1 MRRALKN
8 FTAAIGL
15 AAGLGP
21 GNVASADLGEAA
33 TNPVSNLV
41 QFRLQNQHS
50 WENYNADSWSNAGL
64 IQTVIPLP
72 SVASK
77 FDSLK
82 GIVTRATIPYVSTPQ
97 LDGVGRK
104 HGMGDTNFLAFAVPK
119 KAPPKSVWGYGVAID
134 IPTGGDDEFT
144 GSGTWKMGPSAVFM
158 ASPRKGLQVGALVF
172 HQWDT
177 YDIRSNAADFST
189 TFIQPILTQHF
200 PGGWYISLP
209 DTPQN
214 YDWEEEEWTLN
225 LGAVL
230 GRVMPVGG
238 QPMQIFGGVYYN
250 PEEKD
255 EGRISAEWTFKFQVG
270 WLFPQ

>member
-15 AAGLGP
+15 AAGLGL

-177 YDIRSNAADFST
+177 YDIRSDAPDFNK

-200 PGGWYISLP
+200 P
-209 DTPQN
+209 
-214 YDWEEEEWTLN
+214 
-225 LGAVL
+225 
-230 GRVMPVGG
+230 
-238 QPMQIFGGVYYN
+238 
-250 PEEKD
+250 
-255 EGRISAEWTFKFQVG
+255 
-270 WLFPQ
+270 

>member
-1 MRRALKN
+1 MKN
-8 FTAAIGL
+8 GISKAAAVIGL
-15 AAGLGP
+15 VAGLTLGP
-21 GNVASADLGEAA
+21 AVRADLGEAA

-41 QFRLQNQHS
+41 QFRLQNQHT
-50 WENYNADSWSNAGL
+50 WENYNADSWSNAAL
-64 IQTVIPLP
+64 VQTVVPIPSL
-72 SVASK
+72 AKK

-97 LDGVGRK
+97 LEGVGRK
-104 HGMGDTNFLAFAVPK
+104 HNMGDTNVLAFAVPK
-119 KAPPKSVWGYGVAID
+119 AAPPKSVWGYGVALD
-134 IPTGGDDEFT
+134 VPTAGDNEFT
-144 GSGTWKMGPSAVFM
+144 GSGTWKLGPSVVYM

-177 YDIRSNAADFST
+177 YDIRSDAPDFNK

-214 YDWEEEEWTLN
+214 YDWEEEEWSFN
-225 LGAVL
+225 IGAVL
-230 GRVMPVGG
+230 GRVMPIGG
-238 QPMQIFGGVYYN
+238 QPMQIFGGIYYN
-250 PEEKD
+250 PEEND
-255 EGRISAEWTFKFQVG
+255 TISPEWTFKFQVG

>member
-1 MRRALKN
+1 
-8 FTAAIGL
+8 
-15 AAGLGP
+15 
-21 GNVASADLGEAA
+21 
-33 TNPVSNLV
+33 
-41 QFRLQNQHS
+41 
-50 WENYNADSWSNAGL
+50 
-64 IQTVIPLP
+64 
-72 SVASK
+72 
-77 FDSLK
+77 
-82 GIVTRATIPYVSTPQ
+82 
-97 LDGVGRK
+97 
-104 HGMGDTNFLAFAVPK
+104 
-119 KAPPKSVWGYGVAID
+119 
-134 IPTGGDDEFT
+134 
-144 GSGTWKMGPSAVFM
+144 MGPSAVFM

-177 YDIRSNAADFST
+177 YDIRSNAADLST